1 MPMRKILLSLCV
13 LAAGLLSAGCHDE
26 IIQKIDELEDRVDD
40 MTLMCNRLNENL
52 STLRNLVEVI
62 QRQDMITGITEIRS
76 GSTVTGYRI
85 NFVQHEPITI
95 SNGSDGKKPLIASR
109 QNPDDKNYY
118 WAVQYGDDAWDWLRA
133 ADGSMMLSIGVLPY
147 VTERNGVF
155 QYTFDGVNWI
165 ELGKADGVNGDQ
177 MFEKVTPYS
186 DYVLFHMTTGEV
198 FKIPTY
204 SAFLSLKTEFDKAND
219 HVDAQIALVEAT
231 QNRLTWIT
239 SIDPILDGAD
249 TTGLTVALSNGKQF
263 SIHDWTST
271 LSPAIFVKRANDGHL
286 YWAYTI
292 GLSEEKWVL
301 SPEGKRISAESESVE
316 TPLVSVARDEDGDFY
331 WVVITKDS
339 TEFLRT
345 KVDDKWQPH
354 AVDSVKSI
362 FTSVKDYSDSLVVVL
377 KDSTRFVLPKEY
389 TVSFSDADGNPIGDR
404 FAMKENSQAVIRY
417 TVNGSNPSLTL
428 LAQGGL
434 TATASTMEG
443 GDPCIVVRS
452 PYHIMEGQGKIVAVF
467 TFPGTVSPIT
477 LVKTITVTKE

>member
-1 MPMRKILLSLCV
+1 MRKILLSLCV

-186 DYVLFHMTTGEV
+186 DYVLFHMTTGEI

-219 HVDAQIALVEAT
+219 HVDAQIALVQAT

-331 WVVITKDS
+331 WVVITQDS

>member
-95 SNGSDGKKPLIASR
+95 SNGSDGRKPLIASR

-186 DYVLFHMTTGEV
+186 DYVLFHMTTGEI

-219 HVDAQIALVEAT
+219 HVDAQIALVQAT

-331 WVVITKDS
+331 WVVLTQDS

>member
-1 MPMRKILLSLCV
+1 MPMRKFLLSLCV

-186 DYVLFHMTTGEV
+186 DYVLFHMTTGEI

-219 HVDAQIALVEAT
+219 HVDAQIALVQAT

-331 WVVITKDS
+331 WVVLTQDS

-434 TATASTMEG
+434 TAIASTMEG